1 MRYGILFV
9 LLVGTIGS
17 AEEPA
22 TLPWKLTE
30 AQVRRGSAAC
40 GPVVT

>member
-1 MRYGILFV
+1 MRYVILFV
-9 LLVGTIGS
+9 LLVGTVAS
-17 AEEPA
+17 AQEPV
-22 TLPWKLTE
+22 TQPWTLTE